1 MTDDNYTPEEF
12 EDDDYEDEKYF
23 DELMQESLSPKVKKF
38 LNEYYGDRFYNLEAE
53 TYREI
58 DKTIKAD
65 FTFADEIP
73 NILYRYRTI
82 TDEDEF
88 DKALDNFVPSGKPV
102 VWKKNKNWFDSD
114 FNEEEDD
121 EDIFLE
127 DSDPVDLT
135 EEQRK
140 AKELIEHVDDMLDF
154 TKGFAHFMRSG
165 QNVIMRE
172 AQLFIEN
179 RASFDLSIL
188 SPEGFEELQ
197 SQLDILV
204 ETLLEDLH
212 GLIDGDLNGD
222 KNRIT

>member
-1 MTDDNYTPEEF
+1 MTDENYTSKEFDNYEY
-12 EDDDYEDEKYF
+12 EDDKCF
-23 DELMQESLSPKVKKF
+23 DELMRESLSPKVKKF
-38 LNEYYGDRFYNLEAE
+38 LNEYYGERFYELDAE

-65 FTFADEIP
+65 FKFADEIP
-73 NILYRYRTI
+73 NILFRYRTI
-82 TDEDEF
+82 TDEEEF
-88 DKALDNFVPSGKPV
+88 DKALDNFVPSGKPI

-114 FNEEEDD
+114 FNEEDD
-121 EDIFLE
+121 EDTFLE

-140 AKELIEHVDDMLDF
+140 AKELIEHIDDMLDF

-165 QNVIMRE
+165 HDAIMKESHLFMQNC
-172 AQLFIEN
+172 
-179 RASFDLSIL
+179 ASFDLSIL

-197 SQLDILV
+197 SQLDLLV

-212 GLIDGDLNGD
+212 GLIDTDLNGD
-222 KNRIT
+222 KK